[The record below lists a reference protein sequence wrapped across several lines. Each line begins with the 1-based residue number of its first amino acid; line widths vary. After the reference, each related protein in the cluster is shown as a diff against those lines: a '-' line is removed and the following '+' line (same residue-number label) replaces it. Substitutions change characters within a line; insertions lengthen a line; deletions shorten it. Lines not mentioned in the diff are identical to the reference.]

1 MSKKNTNPEL
11 INWGLLGHEWAVNL
25 LKQHVIFESQRHA
38 YLFTGPESIGRR
50 TLALRFAQAL
60 NCPSPVAPGDPCRIC
75 RTCTQIDAMLYPDLA
90 IVQAEQSGGVIKVDQ
105 IRELIRS
112 LSLAPYAGRYRVAIL
127 LRFEEANPNAANALL
142 KTLEEPPPQ
151 VVLILTSESVDRL
164 LPTIVSRCEVVRL
177 RPVRADTISKG
188 LQSGWKMKEEE
199 AKTLAQLCD
208 GRPGYAVRLF
218 QEPALLS
225 RRDAWLEDQQRLLSA
240 DLVDR
245 FTYAERLAKDKEKT
259 RAALLMW
266 QSFWR
271 DVMLAAGGANL
282 PPTNLDHAEE
292 VGFLADRLG
301 LDLARRLVQR
311 LQDSIELLDRNVNP
325 RLILEILMLDLP
337 SRQ

>member
-1 MSKKNTNPEL
+1 
-11 INWGLLGHEWAVNL
+11 
-25 LKQHVIFESQRHA
+25 
-38 YLFTGPESIGRR
+38 
-50 TLALRFAQAL
+50 
-60 NCPSPVAPGDPCRIC
+60 
-75 RTCTQIDAMLYPDLA
+75 MLYPDLA